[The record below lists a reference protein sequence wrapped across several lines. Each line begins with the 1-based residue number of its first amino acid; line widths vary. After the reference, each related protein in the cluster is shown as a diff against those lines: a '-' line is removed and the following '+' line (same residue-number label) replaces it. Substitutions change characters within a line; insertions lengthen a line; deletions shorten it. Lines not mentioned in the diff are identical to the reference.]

1 MKHTQCAKLLK
12 ALRRKRGVTS
22 LEAALDLSITS
33 LHRRL
38 ADLRALGVVIQAKA
52 SRNESGTRF
61 NRYFAT
67 HVPEHLQAA
76 KPASFLDSV
85 NAAMSGIARK
95 ARG

>member
-22 LEAALDLSITS
+22 LEAAQDLFITS

-52 SRNESGTRF
+52 SPGTRF
-61 NRYFAT
+61 NRYWAVY
-67 HVPEHLQAA
+67 VPDRLQG
-76 KPASFLDSV
+76 KNVSFLDSV
-85 NAAMSGIARK
+85 NAAMAGISRK

>member
-22 LEAALDLSITS
+22 LEAAQDLLITS

-61 NRYFAT
+61 NRYWAVY
-67 HVPEHLQAA
+67 VPDRLQG
-76 KPASFLDSV
+76 KSVSFLDSV
-85 NAAMSGIARK
+85 NAAMSGISRK

>member
-1 MKHTQCAKLLK
+1 MNKQTQCAKLLK

-38 ADLRALGVVIQAKA
+38 ADLRTMGVSIQAQPAK
-52 SRNESGTRF
+52 SPCGTRF

-67 HVPEHLQAA
+67 HVPEHLVHQ
-76 KPASFLDSV
+76 PASFLEGV
-85 NAAMSGIARK
+85 NAALVGIARK